1 MTVEEDGKT
10 EEAGT
15 KERPPKLGS
24 NISPK
29 GLFASFRERGEDVGS
44 TPEVASPRTPAA
56 RGRGVVGGYFSPKSA
71 SPVGLDLNPLKT
83 NLSKFL
89 TPSRT
94 FSRLREEKEE
104 LSRLTPSPPSH
115 GFTLSF
121 NLPLI
126 GEVKP
131 RHLLDLAK
139 EWLRSPKNLAL
150 LIWGIAVGIS
160 GAILFMV
167 MTGMLNAVLPDKS
180 ARNTWFEVSNQIIN
194 ALFTL
199 MVLYLHPQ
207 RCLHFYMLWRWRAS
221 DIVNLRDIY
230 CKNGTR
236 KPHEWGHILVVVLLL
251 QLNCIAQYAL
261 CGLNWGYRRAERP
274 AIGVAI
280 CLCLSLGGAAGAGL
294 YNIVSPLG
302 KDFDDPNLDP
312 EDPEKEVLETLE
324 HEFAPRTRI
333 YRMLERRVSF
343 ASRQE
348 GVLVESPEWKGGIF
362 DVTNEPAVSI
372 LSAFCCVC
380 VFGWNMDRLG
390 FGNRFVHIVTF
401 VLICSAPFW
410 IFDLAALNIANRFV
424 RHAIGYTGI
433 ALCAFG
439 LFYGGYW
446 RIRMRETFKLP
457 ASRFCCGWPGV
468 TDCFQW
474 LFCPV
479 CSLCQEVRTAES
491 YDIKD
496 DRFYSRK
503 SQVLPS
509 SPPSGLASPH
519 TPVSSTL
526 PAVQEMGEMNLVD
539 VELRGHDS
547 PYQEIHHPKSP
558 LVPPT
563 PVTASRGTT
572 NGIPGLNS
580 LTMSPLQSSPSS
592 PRSSNP
598 FLNPAAAGESP
609 SRNLFAPLPS
619 ESPSHTST
627 ATNPF
632 LQRHELYSR
641 GAASP
646 LRSPPPFSSPSYNS
660 QADLTS
666 QASEALTQCPL
677 LSPNRVSSPIN
688 PFSPP
693 EMSPLHHH
701 PFHQPETSNSAS
713 GADHNPSFPSASP
726 PRPGSTNP
734 FLHSQA
740 VHSPSESIH
749 SSK

>member
-1 MTVEEDGKT
+1 MTVEDDGKM
-10 EEAGT
+10 EEAGSE
-15 KERPPKLGS
+15 ERLPKLGS
-24 NISPK
+24 EKSTK

-44 TPEVASPRTPAA
+44 TPEVASPA
-56 RGRGVVGGYFSPKSA
+56 RGRGVIGGYFSPRSA
-71 SPVGLDLNPLKT
+71 SPVGVDLNPLKT

-115 GFTLSF
+115 GFRDSF

-131 RHLLDLAK
+131 RYLFGLAK
-139 EWLRSPKNLAL
+139 EWLRSPKNWAL

-167 MTGMLNAVLPDKS
+167 MTGMLNGVLPDKS

-207 RCLHFYMLWRWRAS
+207 RCLHFYMLWRWKAS
-221 DIVNLRDIY
+221 DIVKLREVY

-236 KPHEWGHILVVVLLL
+236 KPHEWGHIMVVVLLL

-261 CGLNWGYRRAERP
+261 CGLNWGYRRAQRP

-280 CLCLSLGGAAGAGL
+280 CLCMSLGGAAGAGI

-302 KDFDDPNLDP
+302 KDFDDPSLDP
-312 EDPEKEVLETLE
+312 EDPEKVVLERRE

-343 ASRQE
+343 ACREE
-348 GVLVESPEWKGGIF
+348 GVMVETPEWKGGLF
-362 DVTNEPAVSI
+362 DVTNEPPVSI
-372 LSAFCCVC
+372 LSSFCCVC
-380 VFGWNMDRLG
+380 VFGWNMERLG
-390 FGNRFVHIVTF
+390 FGNRFVHIITF

-410 IFDLAALNIANRFV
+410 IFDLAALNIENRFV
-424 RHAIGYTGI
+424 RNSIGYTGI

-446 RIRMRETFKLP
+446 RIRMRERFNLP
-457 ASRFCCGWPGV
+457 GNKFCCGWLRV

-474 LFCPV
+474 LFCPL

-496 DRFYSRK
+496 DRFYSRRHF
-503 SQVLPS
+503 LPS
-509 SPPSGLASPH
+509 SPPPGLASPH
-519 TPVSSTL
+519 SAGSTL
-526 PAVQEMGEMNLVD
+526 PAVNEMGDMNLVD

-547 PYQEIHHPKSP
+547 PYREIHHPKSP
-558 LVPPT
+558 LAAPT
-563 PVTASRGTT
+563 PVTATRGTT
-572 NGIPGLNS
+572 NGIPGRSPLH
-580 LTMSPLQSSPSS
+580 MSPLQSSPSS
-592 PRSSNP
+592 PRSNNP
-598 FLNPAAAGESP
+598 FLNPAAAGASP
-609 SRNLFAPLPS
+609 SRNPFAPLPS
-619 ESPSHTST
+619 ESPSRT
-627 ATNPF
+627 TNPF
-632 LQRHELYSR
+632 LLPELYSR
-641 GAASP
+641 GASP
-646 LRSPPPFSSPSYNS
+646 LRSPPSFSSPYNS
-660 QADLTS
+660 HAELTS
-666 QASEALTQCPL
+666 QASEALMRSPL
-677 LSPNRVSSPIN
+677 RSPHRVGSPVN

-693 EMSPLHHH
+693 ETSSPATELRMSPLHQHL
-701 PFHQPETSNSAS
+701 FHQLPETSDSAS
-713 GADHNPSFPSASP
+713 GADRNPSFPPMSP
-726 PRPGSTNP
+726 PPGSTNP
-734 FLHSQA
+734 FLQPE
-740 VHSPSESIH
+740 VVNSPS
-749 SSK
+749 K